1 MGNFPKAFKL
11 ELGIYVDHL
20 VRWLK
25 VNFNGF
31 FEIIKKVSLFLLLN
45 VEKLLLMVP
54 WWLFIA
60 LIFILGWRIK
70 NWKTG
75 LLYSATIFLIGTMG
89 LWEELMTTLA
99 LVISAVIISLIIG
112 IPTGILTAYS
122 NKLEMIL
129 KPILDAMQTMPS
141 FVYLIP
147 AIMLFSLGLVPAVF
161 ATTIYAIPPV
171 LRLTN
176 LAIRRVPKEMKEA
189 ALSFGSSRW
198 QTLFKVE
205 LPQALPTIM
214 TGINQTIMM
223 AISMVVT
230 TSMVGARG
238 LGLNVITSINKID
251 IAMGFEAGVSIVIMA
266 VILDRITQGMAERF
280 RYPESSE

>member
-1 MGNFPKAFKL
+1 MGTFPSFLRFK
-11 ELGIYVDHL
+11 LGIYINIF
-20 VRWLK
+20 VRWLQD
-25 VNFNGF
+25 NFDGLFNL
-31 FEIIKKVSLFLLLN
+31 IKKIVLSLLLN
-45 VEKLLLMVP
+45 TEKILLFIP
-54 WWLFIA
+54 WWIII
-60 LIFILGWRIK
+60 LIIFLLVLKIK
-70 NWKTG
+70 NWRHA
-75 LLYSATIFLIGTMG
+75 LLYSFFIFLIGTLG
-89 LWEELMTTLA
+89 LWAELMTTLG
-99 LVISAVIISLIIG
+99 LVLISVIISLLIG
-112 IPTGILTAYS
+112 IPIGILSAYN

-147 AIMLFSLGLVPAVF
+147 AIMFFSLGLVPAVF
-161 ATTIYAIPPV
+161 ATTIYATPPV

-176 LAIRRVPKEMKEA
+176 LAIRGVPKEMKEA
-189 ALSFGSSRW
+189 AQAFGSSKT

-238 LGLNVITSINKID
+238 LGINVIRAIDRID
-251 IAMGFEAGVSIVIMA
+251 IAMGFEAGISIVIMA
-266 VILDRITQGMAERF
+266 IILDRITQGL
-280 RYPESSE
+280 SDSLKIKN

>member
-1 MGNFPKAFKL
+1 MKTFPEIFRL
-11 ELGIYVDHL
+11 DLGIYVDTF
-20 VRWLK
+20 VRWLQD
-25 VNFNGF
+25 NFDWF
-31 FEIIKKVSLFLLLN
+31 FQGIKESVLFLLLN
-45 VEKLLLMVP
+45 FEKFLLWIP
-54 WWLFIA
+54 WWVIILV
-60 LIFILGWRIK
+60 IFFVGWKIK

-75 LLYSATIFLIGTMG
+75 LLYSAFMFLIGTFG
-89 LWEELMTTLA
+89 LWPELMTTLG
-99 LVISAVIISLIIG
+99 LVITSVIISLLIG
-112 IPTGILTAYS
+112 IPIGILTAYS
-122 NKLEMIL
+122 NRLEKIV

-176 LAIRRVPKEMKEA
+176 LAIREVPEEMKEA
-189 ALSFGSSRW
+189 AQSFGSTRM
-198 QTLFKVE
+198 QTLLKVE
-205 LPQALPTIM
+205 LPQAIPTIM

-238 LGLNVITSINKID
+238 LGMNVIKAIDRID

-266 VILDRITQGMAERF
+266 IILDRITQGMADKSKVE
-280 RYPESSE
+280 